1 MGNRDRPS
9 KTVGNLNRIK
19 ARLKFHNSNPTGPG
33 QRWTRT
39 DSDWSVPG
47 WKDLQNI
54 PKVRADKNG
63 DHENGWNDVESGE
76 LGGINKM
83 NTILIGSGISGRQ
96 VLSQL
101 PWYSNLEF
109 PSHATSSKFTRNH
122 TQEASSA
129 TASSDY
135 MSAELKK
142 ASFRLKIIN
151 FSHFSSN
158 HDNLLA
164 IDNLFDLNSKLD
176 SSLSYNF

>member
-1 MGNRDRPS
+1 M
-9 KTVGNLNRIK
+9 
-19 ARLKFHNSNPTGPG
+19 NSNRFWLISP
-33 QRWTRT
+33 RM
-39 DSDWSVPG
+39 
-47 WKDLQNI
+47 KNI
-54 PKVRADKNG
+54 PKVRANKNG
-63 DHENGWNDVESGE
+63 DHETGWKFHWNDVESGE

-83 NTILIGSGISGRQ
+83 NTILIGSRISGRQ

-109 PSHATSSKFTRNH
+109 PSHATSSKFTPNH
-122 TQEASSA
+122 TQEASLA

-135 MSAELKK
+135 MNEELKK
-142 ASFRLKIIN
+142 ASFKLNIIN